1 MGRIRDALKAA
12 SSQLQLTSPVGN
24 WAQKVSE
31 VIDQVDLLLIALGVT
46 PVGGGGGS
54 GGGASLD
61 LDILETKRAGLDQ
74 TLLTTGSD
82 VILNNTIFIR
92 GSATYNFNTGV
103 YTLIPGKVYELDAG
117 GAVGTFSDAAAG
129 FLAIDWVDANTN
141 VPLFGNITGIYKPST
156 QTNASSNGGRTRAV
170 FIPSSTT
177 DAQVKLRVTNATGTA
192 SIPADFFGA
201 VVKQLR

>member
-82 VILNNTIFIR
+82 VILNNTIFVR

-103 YTLIPGKVYELDAG
+103 
-117 GAVGTFSDAAAG
+117 
-129 FLAIDWVDANTN
+129 
-141 VPLFGNITGIYKPST
+141 
-156 QTNASSNGGRTRAV
+156 
-170 FIPSSTT
+170 
-177 DAQVKLRVTNATGTA
+177 
-192 SIPADFFGA
+192 
-201 VVKQLR
+201 